1 VQECIRDRISCRVTR
16 CRSYSHYLHYFDD
29 SDGYARGLHQSDE
42 TCVGG
47 RGVRDHRSHSGLHA
61 GCVVASSWAQ
71 FDGSSCC
78 CGDYLKQSVNYY
90 LGSIEYINYR
100 IKYQNHYDKQQ
111 GHYNDQQ
118 DNNIDRQNL
127 FYDTSTP

>member
-1 VQECIRDRISCRVTR
+1 LCWVTG
-16 CRSYSHYLHYFDD
+16 CWSYSHDLHYFDD

-47 RGVRDHRSHSGLHA
+47 RGVRDDRSYSSLYA
-61 GCVVASSWAQ
+61 GCVVASIWVRR
-71 FDGSSCC
+71 DY
-78 CGDYLKQSVNYY
+78 CGCRRVDYLKQSVNYY

-100 IKYQNHYDKQQ
+100 IKYQNHYDKQK

-118 DNNIDRQNL
+118 DNNIDHQNF